1 MDPGIIA
8 VFIPI
13 IILGGIF
20 TLIGMKMLYS
30 HLQKTRLSSGAQQH
44 VKHLAAAVDN
54 LGAEFELLRN
64 ELHKLDERMDFTERL
79 LERPKTEE

>member
-1 MDPGIIA
+1 MEG
-8 VFIPI
+8 VLQLFIPI
-13 IILGGIF
+13 IAIGGVF

-64 ELHKLDERMDFTERL
+64 EFHELNERVDFTERL
-79 LERPKTEE
+79 LERPETEE

>member
-1 MDPGIIA
+1 MERVLA
-8 VFIPI
+8 LFIPI
-13 IILGGIF
+13 IAIGGVF

-64 ELHKLDERMDFTERL
+64 EFLELNERVDFAERL